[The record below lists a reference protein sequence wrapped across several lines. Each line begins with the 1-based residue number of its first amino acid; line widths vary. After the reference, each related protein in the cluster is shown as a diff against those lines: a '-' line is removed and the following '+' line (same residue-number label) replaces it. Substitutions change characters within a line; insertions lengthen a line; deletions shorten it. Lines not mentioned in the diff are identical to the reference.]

1 MGGAV
6 HHQLDGIVRFDEAG
20 PVKTV
25 FMESETL
32 KAQVMG
38 LEAGRQIPPCAMTR
52 DVVFVILEGEGE
64 VVANGDRFPVRPFS
78 WILVPKETKT
88 RSIEASTRM
97 TILAMQTG

>member
-1 MGGAV
+1 MNGV
-6 HHQLDGIVRFDEAG
+6 LLHQLKGIVRFDGAG

-25 FMESETL
+25 FLESETL

-38 LEAGRQIPPCAMTR
+38 LEAGQLIPPCAMTR

-64 VVANGDRFPVRPFS
+64 VVADGDRFPVRPFS
-78 WILVPKETKT
+78 WVLVPKEMPT